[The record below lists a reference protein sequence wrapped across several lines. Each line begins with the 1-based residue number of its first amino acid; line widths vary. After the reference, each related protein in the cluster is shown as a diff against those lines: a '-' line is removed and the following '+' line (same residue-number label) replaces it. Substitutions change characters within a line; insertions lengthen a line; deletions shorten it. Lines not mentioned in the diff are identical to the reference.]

1 MLNKLYPLLIFIHI
15 TFIQSFYSQGIGI
28 NECNPDASAI
38 FEIESTTQGVLLP
51 RMTSAQMAAIPS
63 PAKGL
68 IAFNIDDSTLYV
80 FDGGNWDHFKTA
92 NTQLSI
98 NITVNSALAT
108 WSAMPAAG
116 TEFLGLSI
124 HRFKVDLTSADSV
137 RLMVNVSTGSI
148 GTANLGAEY
157 STDDGT
163 SWSAIAGATGPA
175 APIATAGLSD
185 SDWTEVNTLAKTDV
199 LVRIIGFGGNGVSSP
214 AVGLI
219 ALQFK

>member
-1 MLNKLYPLLIFIHI
+1 MLKENFFYLVLIVL
-15 TFIQSFYSQGIGI
+15 SLKANSQGIGI
-28 NECNPDASAI
+28 NECNPDSSAI
-38 FEIESTTQGVLLP
+38 FEIESTTQGVLFP
-51 RMTSAQMAAIPS
+51 RMTTAQLKAIPS

-68 IAFNIDDSTLYV
+68 IAFSLDDSTLHM
-80 FDGGNWDHFKTA
+80 FDGGRWSNFKTT

-124 HRFKVDLTSADSV
+124 HRFKVGLSNADSV

-157 STDDGT
+157 SLDNGT
-163 SWSAIAGATGPA
+163 SWSALDGLTGPA
-175 APIATAGLSD
+175 APIGVSGLSD
-185 SDWTEVNTLAKTDV
+185 SGWVEIEEDSKTDV
-199 LVRIIGFGGNGVSSP
+199 LIRIIGFGGNGLASP